1 MNALW
6 VTPAVVLVAVLVLRR
21 LRPAW
26 YWMAFGVTF
35 AAIRVLVRYRSVM
48 DACGL
53 TVPPSRWRL
62 ALARMANRPVP
73 EARSP
78 RILRLRPTATGLVLR
93 LKLRPG
99 QDAFD
104 FSASSD
110 RLRHSFAL
118 HNVVSREIRS
128 GVVELRMTG
137 YDVLKRVRMPPAEPE
152 AEPDA
157 ALRIPVALRED
168 GEVHHRDYREVP
180 HALNVGATKSGKSVY
195 QRTLVVGLAPRN
207 VALVG
212 IDCKNGVELSP
223 LAARLT
229 ALADNPGE
237 AAELL
242 VALVAYMGRVYELIR
257 AEQRISVGLPDAEIT
272 ADIWDLPAHLR
283 PVPVV
288 LLVDEVAEL
297 ALAANKAEEARRDQI
312 VTNLVRLSQLG
323 RAAGIH
329 LEVCGQRFGSELGK
343 GITMLRAQLT
353 GRTAHRVNDETS
365 ANMAFGDISPDAVLA
380 AVQIDKD
387 RPGTAVAGDS
397 SGGWSRIRAPHTTLR
412 KAVDICNA
420 HAHRTPEIPEL
431 APFRPQLPARVLVGE
446 VHPPKPAAASAF

>member
-1 MNALW
+1 MDALW
-6 VTPAVVLVAVLVLRR
+6 IMLLVVLVVALVLRR
-21 LRPAW
+21 LRPTW
-26 YWMAFGVTF
+26 YWMTFGVTL
-35 AAIRVLVRYRSVM
+35 ATIRVLSRYRSVM

-62 ALARMANRPVP
+62 TLARLTNRPPP
-73 EARSP
+73 EDRSP

-137 YDVLKRVRMPPAEPE
+137 YDILKRVRMPAVG
-152 AEPDA
+152 PDD
-157 ALRIPVALRED
+157 ALRVPVALRED
-168 GEVHHRDYREVP
+168 GEVHYRDYREVP

-195 QRTLVVGLAPRN
+195 QRTLVAGLAPRN

-223 LAARLT
+223 LAARFT
-229 ALADNPGE
+229 AMADNPTD

-242 VALVAYMGRVYELIR
+242 TALVQYMSRVYDLIR

-272 ADIWDLPAHLR
+272 ADIWDLPPHLR
-283 PVPVV
+283 PLPVV
-288 LLVDEVAEL
+288 VLVDEVAEL
-297 ALAANKAEEARRDQI
+297 ALAANKAEEARRDRI
-312 VTNLVRLSQLG
+312 VTDLIRLSQLG

-329 LEVCGQRFGSELGK
+329 LEICGQRFGSELGK

-380 AVQIDKD
+380 AVQIDRD

-397 SGGWSRIRAPHTTLR
+397 SGGWTRIRAPHTTLR
-412 KAVDICNA
+412 QAVDTCNA
-420 HAHRTPEIPEL
+420 HAHRTPSIPEL
-431 APFRPQLPARVLVGE
+431 EPFRPAVPVRVIVGK
-446 VHPPKPAAASAF
+446 VQPKSASAPAF

>member
-1 MNALW
+1 MDALW
-6 VTPAVVLVAVLVLRR
+6 ITLLVVLVVALVLRR
-21 LRPAW
+21 LRPTW
-26 YWMAFGVTF
+26 YWMTFGVTL
-35 AAIRVLVRYRSVM
+35 ATVRVLSRYCSVM

-62 ALARMANRPVP
+62 ALARVANRPPP
-73 EARSP
+73 EDCSP

-118 HNVVSREIRS
+118 HNVVSREICS

-137 YDVLKRVRMPPAEPE
+137 YDVLKRVRMPA
-152 AEPDA
+152 AVPDD
-157 ALRIPVALRED
+157 ALRVPVALRED
-168 GEVHHRDYREVP
+168 GEVHYRDYREVP

-195 QRTLVVGLAPRN
+195 QRTLVAGLAPRN

-223 LAARLT
+223 LSARFT
-229 ALADNPGE
+229 AMADNPAD

-242 VALVAYMGRVYELIR
+242 TALVQYMSRVYDLIR
-257 AEQRISVGLPDAEIT
+257 AEQRVSVGLPDAEIT
-272 ADIWDLPAHLR
+272 ADIWDLPPHLR

-288 LLVDEVAEL
+288 VLVDEVAEL
-297 ALAANKAEEARRDQI
+297 ALAAKKAEEARRDRI
-312 VTNLVRLSQLG
+312 VTDLVRLSQLG

-329 LEVCGQRFGSELGK
+329 LEICGQRFGSELGK

-387 RPGTAVAGDS
+387 RPGTAVAGDA
-397 SGGWSRIRAPHTTLR
+397 SGGWTRIRAPHTTLR
-412 KAVDICNA
+412 QAVDTCNA
-420 HAHRTPEIPEL
+420 HAHRTPSVPEL
-431 APFRPQLPARVLVGE
+431 EPFRPAAPVRVIVGKVQPKTTSAPA
-446 VHPPKPAAASAF
+446 F

>member
-6 VTPAVVLVAVLVLRR
+6 ITLLVVLVAVLVLRR
-21 LRPAW
+21 LRPTW
-26 YWMAFGVTF
+26 YWMTFGVTF

-53 TVPPSRWRL
+53 TVSPARWQL
-62 ALARMANRPVP
+62 ALARIANRPVP

-78 RILRLRPTATGLVLR
+78 RILRLRPTSTGLVLR
-93 LKLRPG
+93 VKMRPG

-104 FSASSD
+104 FTASSD
-110 RLRHSFAL
+110 RLRHSFTL
-118 HNVVSREIRS
+118 QNVIARELRS

-137 YDVLKRVRMPPAEPE
+137 YDVLKKVRMPAASPAEV
-152 AEPDA
+152 
-157 ALRIPVALRED
+157 LRVPVAMRED
-168 GEVHHRDYREVP
+168 GEAHYRDYRQVP

-195 QRTLVVGLAPRN
+195 QRTLVAGLAPQN

-212 IDCKNGVELSP
+212 IDCKNGVELAP
-223 LAARLT
+223 MAQRFT
-229 ALADNPGE
+229 AMADNPAD

-242 VALVAYMGRVYELIR
+242 AALVQYMGGVYQVIR
-257 AEQRISVGLPDAEIT
+257 AEQRISVALPDEDIT

-288 LLVDEVAEL
+288 VFVDEVAEL
-297 ALAANKAEEARRDQI
+297 ALAANKAEEVRRDQI

-329 LEVCGQRFGSELGK
+329 LEICGQRFGSELGK

-365 ANMAFGDISPDAVLA
+365 ANMAFGDISADAVLA
-380 AVQIDKD
+380 AVQINRE

-420 HAHRTPEIPEL
+420 HAYRTPEIPEL
-431 APFRPQLPARVLVGE
+431 DAFRPELPARVLVGK
-446 VHPPKPAAASAF
+446 VQPRTAASSV

>member
-6 VTPAVVLVAVLVLRR
+6 ITLLVVLALALVLRWQ
-21 LRPAW
+21 RPTW
-26 YWMAFGVTF
+26 YWMTFGVTF
-35 AAIRVLVRYRSVM
+35 ATIRVLIRYRSVM

-62 ALARMANRPVP
+62 ALARFANRPVP

-137 YDVLKRVRMPPAEPE
+137 YDVLKRVRMPAAVPDEP
-152 AEPDA
+152 
-157 ALRIPVALRED
+157 LRVPVALRED
-168 GEVHHRDYREVP
+168 GQVHHRDYRQVP

-195 QRTLVVGLAPRN
+195 QRTLVSGLASQN

-223 LAARLT
+223 MARRFT
-229 ALADNPGE
+229 ALADNPDD

-242 VALVAYMGRVYELIR
+242 AALVQYMGRVYQLIR
-257 AEQRISVGLPDAEIT
+257 AEQRISIDLPDAEIT

-297 ALAANKAEEARRDQI
+297 ALAAGKAEEARRDRI
-312 VTNLVRLSQLG
+312 VTDLVRLAQLG

-329 LEVCGQRFGSELGK
+329 LEICGQRFGSELGK

-412 KAVDICNA
+412 QAVNTCNA
-420 HAHRTPEIPEL
+420 QAHRTPTIPEL
-431 APFRPQLPARVLVGE
+431 KLFRPALPVRVLIGKVQ
-446 VHPPKPAAASAF
+446 PKTASAPAF